1 MYLQTDD
8 VMKKETINRIKI
20 IILLTEANNQT
31 SVHMEKQQSLDRWY

>member
-20 IILLTEANNQT
+20 IILLIEANNQT
-31 SVHMEKQQSLDRWY
+31 SVHMEKQQSLDR